1 MGKLLVPSGLMKV
14 PPQSRGTIAYT
25 MTEIAR
31 QRRRWGATVTMA
43 AVFAVTAAVGWALM
57 TPGGQNSIAP
67 SGALAGVA
75 LPVVEAVSGS
85 GAGQIVKVAA
95 TGEDAAVGASEPAAT
110 GSTLAP
116 ARAARA
122 ATQTGL
128 PIPRFV
134 SLKAPRVN
142 VRKGPS
148 SDHQVVWVFTRKG
161 LPVEIIAEFELWR
174 RVRDSEGAEGWVY
187 HSMLSGRR
195 TALVAPWR
203 GTSTVPLHASSGRQ
217 APVVALA
224 KGGVV
229 GEIDRCDG
237 DWCEIEVPGGYRG
250 FVEQAMLWGV
260 YPGEQVSN

>member
-1 MGKLLVPSGLMKV
+1 MKV
-14 PPQSRGTIAYT
+14 LPQSRGTIAYT

-43 AVFAVTAAVGWALM
+43 AVFAVMGAVGWAL
-57 TPGGQNSIAP
+57 TASGSHGSAAP
-67 SGALAGVA
+67 SGALAGIA
-75 LPVVEAVSGS
+75 PPLVEAVSESGS
-85 GAGQIVKVAA
+85 GGVVKVAA
-95 TGEDAAVGASEPAAT
+95 TGEETAAGETEPQAT

-195 TALVAPWR
+195 TALVAPWK
-203 GTSTVPLHASSGRQ
+203 GNSTVPLYVSGERQ
-217 APVVALA
+217 SAVVALA

-237 DWCEIEVPGGYRG
+237 TWCQIEVPGGYHG
-250 FVEQAMLWGV
+250 FVEQTMLWGV
-260 YPGEQVSN
+260 YPGEQVAN

>member
-1 MGKLLVPSGLMKV
+1 
-14 PPQSRGTIAYT
+14 
-25 MTEIAR
+25 MTEFAR

-43 AVFAVTAAVGWALM
+43 AVFAVTGAVGWALM
-57 TPGGQNSIAP
+57 APGGHESIAP

-75 LPVVEAVSGS
+75 PPLVEAVSDS
-85 GAGQIVKVAA
+85 GAGGVVKIAA
-95 TGEDAAVGASEPAAT
+95 TGEETAAGVSEPKAT
-110 GSTLAP
+110 GSTVAP
-116 ARAARA
+116 ARGVARA

-134 SLKAPRVN
+134 SLKAQRVN

-148 SDHQVVWVFTRKG
+148 SDHQVAWVFTRKG

-203 GTSTVPLHASSGRQ
+203 GNSTVPLHASSARQ

-224 KGGVV
+224 RGGVV

-237 DWCEIEVPGGYRG
+237 AWCEIEVPGGYHG
-250 FVEQAMLWGV
+250 FIEQTMLWGV

>member
-1 MGKLLVPSGLMKV
+1 
-14 PPQSRGTIAYT
+14 
-25 MTEIAR
+25 
-31 QRRRWGATVTMA
+31 MA
-43 AVFAVTAAVGWALM
+43 AFFAVMGGVGWAL
-57 TPGGQNSIAP
+57 TTSGGPGSATP
-67 SGALAGVA
+67 SGALAGSA
-75 LPVVEAVSGS
+75 PLVETAA
-85 GAGQIVKVAA
+85 GAGAAQVVKAAA
-95 TGEDAAVGASEPAAT
+95 TGAETPAGETEPAAT

-116 ARAARA
+116 ARGAARA

-148 SDHQVVWVFTRKG
+148 SDHQVAWVFTHKG

-174 RVRDSEGAEGWVY
+174 RVRDSEGSEGWVY

-195 TALVAPWR
+195 TVLVAPWK
-203 GTSTVPLHASSGRQ
+203 GKSTVPLYASGGRQ
-217 APVVALA
+217 SPVVELA

-237 DWCEIEVPGGYRG
+237 TWCEIEVPGGYHG
-250 FVEQAMLWGV
+250 FIEQTMLWGV
-260 YPGEQVSN
+260 YPGEQVAN

>member
-1 MGKLLVPSGLMKV
+1 MVAFFAIMGG
-14 PPQSRGTIAYT
+14 
-25 MTEIAR
+25 
-31 QRRRWGATVTMA
+31 
-43 AVFAVTAAVGWALM
+43 VGWAL
-57 TPGGQNSIAP
+57 TTSGGRAPSVP
-67 SGALAGVA
+67 SGAQAGSA
-75 LPVVEAVSGS
+75 LPMIEAVA
-85 GAGQIVKVAA
+85 AGGTPSITKVAA
-95 TGEDAAVGASEPAAT
+95 TGPESAVGEAEPQAT

-116 ARAARA
+116 ARGAARA

-148 SDHQVVWVFTRKG
+148 SDHQVAWVFTQKG

-195 TALVAPWR
+195 TALVAPWK
-203 GTSTVPLHASSGRQ
+203 GNSTVPLYASGGRE
-217 APVVALA
+217 APVLALA

-237 DWCEIEVPGGYRG
+237 TWCEIEVPGGYHG
-250 FVEQAMLWGV
+250 FIEQTMLWGV

>member
-1 MGKLLVPSGLMKV
+1 
-14 PPQSRGTIAYT
+14 
-25 MTEIAR
+25 MTAFVAVM
-31 QRRRWGATVTMA
+31 AT
-43 AVFAVTAAVGWALM
+43 VGWAL
-57 TPGGQNSIAP
+57 TTSGGYESSA
-67 SGALAGVA
+67 A
-75 LPVVEAVSGS
+75 
-85 GAGQIVKVAA
+85 VAA
-95 TGEDAAVGASEPAAT
+95 QVAGNPAPTPVIDAAGEGGLPQLTKIAANGATPTPEETEPQAT
-110 GSTLAP
+110 GSTMSPTRA
-116 ARAARA
+116 AARA

-148 SDHQVVWVFTRKG
+148 SDHQVAWVFTQKG

-195 TALVAPWR
+195 TAIVAPWK
-203 GTSTVPLHASSGRQ
+203 GHSTVPMHANGSRESS
-217 APVVALA
+217 VVALA

-237 DWCEIEVPGGYRG
+237 SWCEIEVPGGYHG
-250 FVEQAMLWGV
+250 YIEQTMLWGV